1 MSRSYRKPYIKDKP
15 RNYKRTSLYWRT
27 IRRVWNNEMKCSKFW
42 DEDFSFTNRKS
53 IYNQYDYCD
62 YKFEI
67 YYDKEKDNRM
77 KIFRGWT
84 KEVVKKYS
92 RK

>member
-1 MSRSYRKPYIKDKP
+1 MSRSYRKPFVKDKP
-15 RNYKRTSLYWRT
+15 RNQKRTTLYWRSV
-27 IRRVWNNEMKCSKFW
+27 RGFWKNEMRSSKFW
-42 DEDFSFTNRKS
+42 DEDFNFTDRKV
-53 IYNQYDYCD
+53 IYNQYNYCD

-67 YYDKEKDNRM
+67 YEDKEKDNRM

-84 KEVVKKYS
+84 KEDVKKYS